1 MLAADSPAPWA
12 LAAEPSPPEAS
23 GMRQSTLATLLEG
36 TGRLWIFGGALVSIF
51 LGLLLGTPTPRAGAH
66 DELNGLEPAA

>member
-1 MLAADSPAPWA
+1 MAWSPSDRVWTRSV
-12 LAAEPSPPEAS
+12 LSPEAS

-36 TGRLWIFGGALVSIF
+36 SGRLWIFGGALVSIF
-51 LGLLLGTPTPRAGAH
+51 LGLLLGTPTPRAGAD